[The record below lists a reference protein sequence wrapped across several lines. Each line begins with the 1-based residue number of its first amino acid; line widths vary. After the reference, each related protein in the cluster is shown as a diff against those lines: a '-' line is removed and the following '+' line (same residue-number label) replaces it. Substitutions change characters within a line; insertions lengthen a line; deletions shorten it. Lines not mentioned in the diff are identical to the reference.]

1 MKSVKFIIVLLIAS
15 QFTIGGCSSSKNQ
28 STESAPEMSSSSKG
42 KYLLQLNPEEGKTG
56 KMVMNINMDIAMEA
70 MGQSLNTT
78 QKMEMASDLKVLS
91 NTDEKVVTSMK
102 YDYITISMDIP
113 MMGTMEYDTRKEDN
127 EGMMADAMGAAFGQL
142 IYNEITLEQ
151 SHDGATLKTD
161 GADGLAQMQSGQANM
176 NISSMI
182 NMSQFPDKAIKIGE
196 SWNKK
201 IEDAASPYTFD
212 ATYTLT
218 KVEDGKIYIDLDSD
232 VGMKEALAVEGEAVD
247 TEMTGKQTGTFIYD
261 QKSMWLIEAILN
273 QDFDMEVEQMGM
285 SMPMKLKGDIIMV
298 ME

>member
-15 QFTIGGCSSSKNQ
+15 QFMIGGCSSSKNQ
-28 STESAPEMSSSSKG
+28 SAESAPEMSSSSKG
-42 KYLLQLNPEEGKTG
+42 KYLLKLNPEEGKTG

-142 IYNEITLEQ
+142 IDNEITLEQ

-218 KVEDGKIYIDLDSD
+218 KVEDGKVYIDLDSD

-261 QKSMWLIEAILN
+261 QKTMWLIEAILN